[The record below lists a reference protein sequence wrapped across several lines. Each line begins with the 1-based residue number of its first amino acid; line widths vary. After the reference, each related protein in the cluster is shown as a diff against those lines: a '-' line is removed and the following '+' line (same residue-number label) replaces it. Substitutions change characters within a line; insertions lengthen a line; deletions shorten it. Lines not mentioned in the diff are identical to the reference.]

1 MDGLYGKEGIL
12 MFENFKKSSNDIG
25 SEVNENNKSDF
36 PNFFNSQEHNHYT
49 LDTESVTYSEN
60 VDKQNQ
66 ELDAVENGKKFFDRN
81 NSHEVGNY
89 GEMKTDQDLRTKGYE
104 RISNEMVTDIDEQGH
119 QGLDG
124 VYYNLEGHPQY
135 LIVDAK
141 YGSAKL
147 NPNTAD
153 GKQMCD
159 NWIDK
164 RLDKDLGKDKAD
176 EIRLEKLFNPD
187 NVGAYVAHVDEDG
200 NVSYDKLDGNANV
213 IEKGVDIYE

>member
-1 MDGLYGKEGIL
+1 MRVNLFMISRTV
-12 MFENFKKSSNDIG
+12 ENLKNAGSDIG
-25 SEVNENNKSDF
+25 NEVKENSKSDF
-36 PNFFNSQEHNHYT
+36 PDFFSKSEQNGHLSE
-49 LDTESVTYSEN
+49 TEPMSYSEQ
-60 VDKQNQ
+60 VDKQNH
-66 ELDAVENGKKFFDRN
+66 ELDAVESGKKFFDRN

-104 RISNEMVTDIDEQGH
+104 RISKDMVTDIDENGH

-124 VYYNLEGHPQY
+124 VYYNPDGHPQY

-159 NWIDK
+159 NWIEN

-176 EIRLEKLFNPD
+176 DIRMEKLFNPD
-187 NVGAYVAHVDEDG
+187 NVGAYVAHVDENG
-200 NVSYDKLDGNANV
+200 NVSYDKLDENANV
-213 IEKGVDIYE
+213 IERGVNIYE

>member
-1 MDGLYGKEGIL
+1 
-12 MFENFKKSSNDIG
+12 MFENFKKSSSDLGN
-25 SEVNENNKSDF
+25 EVRENNKSDF
-36 PNFFNSQEHNHYT
+36 PDFFDIHEQNHHV
-49 LDTESVTYSEN
+49 LETESVTYSEK
-60 VDKQNQ
+60 VDRQNH
-66 ELDAVENGKKFFDRN
+66 ELDAVESGEKFFDRN

-89 GEMKTDQDLRTKGYE
+89 GEMKTDQDLRTKGYD
-104 RISNEMVTDIDEQGH
+104 RISNEMVTDIDENGH

-124 VYYNLEGHPQY
+124 VYYNAEGHPQY

-159 NWIDK
+159 NWIDN

-187 NVGAYVAHVDEDG
+187 NVGAYVAHVNENV
-200 NVSYDKLDGNANV
+200 NVSYDKLDRNANV
-213 IEKGVDIYE
+213 VEKGVNIYE

>member
-12 MFENFKKSSNDIG
+12 VFENFKKSNNDIG
-25 SEVNENNKSDF
+25 NEVSENNKSDF
-36 PNFFNSQEHNHYT
+36 PDFFNNQEQNYYA

-60 VDKQNQ
+60 VDRQNQ
-66 ELDAVENGKKFFDRN
+66 ELDAVESGKKFFDRD

-89 GEMKTDQDLRTKGYE
+89 GEMKTDQDLRAKGYE

-124 VYYNLEGHPQY
+124 VYYNPEGHPQY

-153 GKQMCD
+153 GKQMCG
-159 NWIDK
+159 NWIDN

-187 NVGAYVAHVDEDG
+187 NVGAYVAHVDETG
-200 NVSYDKLDGNANV
+200 NISYDKLDGNANI
-213 IEKGVDIYE
+213 IEKGVNL

>member
-1 MDGLYGKEGIL
+1 
-12 MFENFKKSSNDIG
+12 MFENFKKSNSDIG
-25 SEVNENNKSDF
+25 SEVRENNKSDF
-36 PNFFNSQEHNHYT
+36 PDFFNSQEQNHHVME
-49 LDTESVTYSEN
+49 TEPVSYSEN
-60 VDKQNQ
+60 VDRQNH
-66 ELDAVENGKKFFDRN
+66 ELDAVESGEKIFDRN

-104 RISNEMVTDIDEQGH
+104 RISNEMVTDIDENGH

-124 VYYNLEGHPQY
+124 VYYNPEGHPQY

-159 NWIDK
+159 NWIDNI
-164 RLDKDLGKDKAD
+164 LDKDLGKDKAD

-187 NVGAYVAHVDEDG
+187 NVGAYVAHVDENG
-200 NVSYDKLDGNANV
+200 RVSYDKLDGDANV
-213 IEKGVDIYE
+213 IEKGVNIYE

>member
-1 MDGLYGKEGIL
+1 
-12 MFENFKKSSNDIG
+12 MFENFQKSSSDIG
-25 SEVNENNKSDF
+25 NEVRENKKSDF
-36 PNFFNSQEHNHYT
+36 PDFFDSREQKYQDLE
-49 LDTESVTYSEN
+49 TEPATYSEN
-60 VDKQNQ
+60 VDKQNH
-66 ELDAVENGKKFFDRN
+66 ELEAVESGEKFFDRN

-89 GEMKTDQDLRTKGYE
+89 GEMKTDQDLRTKCYE
-104 RISNEMVTDIDEQGH
+104 RISNEMVTDIDENGH

-124 VYYNLEGHPQY
+124 VYYNPEGHPQY

-159 NWIDK
+159 NWIDN

-176 EIRLEKLFNPD
+176 EIRMEKLFNPD
-187 NVGAYVAHVDEDG
+187 NVGAYVAHVDETG

-213 IEKGVDIYE
+213 IEKGVNIYA